1 MTLLTEQN
9 IFYRRD
15 HVEKAIIFNIQRYSL
30 HDGGGIRTVIFFKGC
45 PFRCP
50 WCSNPE
56 SQNFNPEVMKKRSLC
71 TKCSSSSVYKCKLS
85 PEECPT
91 GALEVVGKEY
101 TVDEVLNEV
110 KKDIVFYE
118 TTGGGVTLSGGEPLS
133 QGIFVTEL
141 LKELKKLGIN
151 TAIETTGTGKW
162 DIINEIS
169 ENVDILLWDF
179 KIMDK
184 EKSKEI
190 ICVDV
195 ELMKNNFAKLMKK
208 IEKSNISVKVIPRLP
223 LIPAYT
229 SHIENIKEII
239 QFVSGFGI
247 KEVDILPFH
256 QYGSS
261 KYKALGRKYNLN
273 DLKLLSEDEIQN
285 IQNFIQSYGI
295 TAVIGGN

>member
-1 MTLLTEQN
+1 MK
-9 IFYRRD
+9 
-15 HVEKAIIFNIQRYSL
+15 KAIIFNIQRYSL

-56 SQNFNPEVMKKRSLC
+56 SQNFNAEVMKKKNLC
-71 TKCSSSSVYKCKLS
+71 INCSSSSVYKCKVN
-85 PEECPT
+85 PDDCPT

-101 TVDEVLNEV
+101 TVEEVLKEV

-133 QGIFVTEL
+133 QGIFVIEL

-151 TAIETTGTGKW
+151 TAIETTGIGKW
-162 DIINEIS
+162 DIMNEIS
-169 ENVDILLWDF
+169 ENVDIVLWDF

-184 EKSKEI
+184 NKSTEI
-190 ICVDV
+190 ICADV
-195 ELMKNNFAKLMKK
+195 ELMKTNFAKIIKK
-208 IEKSNISVKVIPRLP
+208 SVMVIPRLP
-223 LIPAYT
+223 LIPGYT
-229 SHIENIKEII
+229 AHLENIKEII
-239 QFVSGFGI
+239 EFVSGFGI

-261 KYKALGRKYNLN
+261 KYKALGRKYNLKY
-273 DLKLLSEDEIQN
+273 LKLLSENEIKD
-285 IQNFIQSYGI
+285 IQNFIQRYEI
-295 TAVIGGN
+295 IAVIGGN

>member
-1 MTLLTEQN
+1 MK
-9 IFYRRD
+9 
-15 HVEKAIIFNIQRYSL
+15 KAIIFNIQRYSL

-56 SQNFNPEVMKKRSLC
+56 SQNFNPEVMKKKSLC
-71 TKCSSSSVYKCKLS
+71 TNCISRSVYKCCVS
-85 PEECPT
+85 PDDCPT

-101 TVDEVLNEV
+101 TVEEVLKEV

-133 QGIFVTEL
+133 QGIFVIEL

-151 TAIETTGTGKW
+151 TAIETTGIGKW
-162 DIINEIS
+162 DIINKIS
-169 ENVDILLWDF
+169 ENVDIVLWDF

-184 EKSKEI
+184 EKSTEI
-190 ICVDV
+190 ICADV
-195 ELMKNNFAKLMKK
+195 ELMKSNFQKLMKK

-223 LIPAYT
+223 LIPGYT
-229 SHIENIKEII
+229 AHLENIKEII
-239 QFVSGFGI
+239 EFVSGFGI
-247 KEVDILPFH
+247 KEVDVLPFH

-261 KYKALGRKYNLN
+261 KYKALGRRYNLK
-273 DLKLLSEDEIQN
+273 DLKLLSEDEIQD
-285 IQNFIQSYGI
+285 IQNFIQNYRI

>member
-1 MTLLTEQN
+1 
-9 IFYRRD
+9 
-15 HVEKAIIFNIQRYSL
+15 VKKAIIFNIQRYSL

-56 SQNFNPEVMKKRSLC
+56 SQNFNAEVMKKKNLC
-71 TKCSSSSVYKCKLS
+71 INCSSSSVYKCKVN
-85 PEECPT
+85 PDDCPT

-101 TVDEVLNEV
+101 TVEEVLKEV

-133 QGIFVTEL
+133 QGIFVIEL

-151 TAIETTGTGKW
+151 TAIETTGIGKW
-162 DIINEIS
+162 DIMNEIS
-169 ENVDILLWDF
+169 ENVDIVLWDF

-184 EKSKEI
+184 NKSTEI
-190 ICVDV
+190 ICADV
-195 ELMKNNFAKLMKK
+195 ELMKTNFAKIIKK
-208 IEKSNISVKVIPRLP
+208 FVMVIPRLP
-223 LIPAYT
+223 LIPGYT
-229 SHIENIKEII
+229 AHLENIKEII
-239 QFVSGFGI
+239 EFVSGFGI

-261 KYKALGRKYNLN
+261 KYKALGRKYNLKY
-273 DLKLLSEDEIQN
+273 LKLLSEDEIKD
-285 IQNFIQSYGI
+285 IQNFIQRYEI